1 MELSKLVKRFED
13 GYKLTKDGIIEV
25 YKMLMNYVIEV
36 PIKVTGM
43 LMEFKDFSKSPYE
56 LIVR

>member
-1 MELSKLVKRFED
+1 MIRRCED
-13 GYKLTKDGIIEV
+13 GYKLTRYGIIEV

-56 LIVR
+56 LTVR